1 MMNALLALAVPF
13 FAVSLQE
20 SQAPWTTDV
29 KAARGSALQQAR
41 ACVIF
46 LYVDS
51 L

>member
-1 MMNALLALAVPF
+1 MMNALLNFSLLLAGPQD
-13 FAVSLQE
+13 AAP
-20 SQAPWTTDV
+20 APWTTDV
-29 KAARGSALQQAR
+29 KVARESALKQGR